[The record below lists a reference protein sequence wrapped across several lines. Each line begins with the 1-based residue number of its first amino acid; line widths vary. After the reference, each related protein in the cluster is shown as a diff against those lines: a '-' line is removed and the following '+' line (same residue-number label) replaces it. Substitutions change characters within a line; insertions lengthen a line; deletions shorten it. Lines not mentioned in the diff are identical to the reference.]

1 MSLPTPET
9 LRTFQRKLYI
19 KAKAE
24 PVFRFYSLYDKVYR
38 RDILRHAYERVRHNG
53 GAPGVDRETF
63 EDIAQQGEAAWLD
76 GLQDAL
82 REKTYSPSPVR
93 RVSIPKPHG
102 GERPLGI
109 PTIRDRVVQ
118 MAALRVLEPIFEA
131 DFLDCA
137 HGYRRQHS
145 AKEAVQ
151 AVHGAL
157 CQGQTG
163 VVDAD
168 VSAYFDTIP
177 HEARMKSIARR
188 VSDGAM
194 LALVKQWLKVPVAE
208 EDEAGTRRMS
218 GGKKQTQGTP
228 QGGVISPLL
237 ANIYMHR
244 FLRYWYQCGMPEKL
258 RATIVNY
265 ADDFVILTRGY
276 AEEALEWTRKVM
288 RAMGL
293 ALNEEKTCIREAT
306 RESFDFL
313 GYTFGPEYYRKDGH
327 WYLSAQPSRTA
338 IQRLKRAVRE
348 RLKGPPRPWGE
359 IAESL
364 SRVLQGWANYF
375 SYGTRFM
382 AYRAIDNYVYTTVVN
397 VLSKRHKCTGRNWK
411 HFPPDRVFGELGV
424 QRLQR
429 LLGS

>member
-1 MSLPTPET
+1 MRLQTPET
-9 LRTFQRKLYI
+9 LRTFQRTLYI

-63 EDIAQQGEAAWLD
+63 EDIAQQGEAAWVD

-93 RVSIPKPHG
+93 QVSIPKPHG
-102 GERPLGI
+102 GERPVGI

-118 MAALRVLEPIFEA
+118 MAALLVLEPIFEA
-131 DFLDCA
+131 DFLDGA
-137 HGYRRQHS
+137 HGYRRQHR

-151 AVHGAL
+151 AVHGGPCARGRQEWWMRM
-157 CQGQTG
+157 CRH
-163 VVDAD
+163 
-168 VSAYFDTIP
+168 TIP
-177 HEARMKSIARR
+177 HEALMQSIARR

-194 LALVKQWLKVPVAE
+194 
-208 EDEAGTRRMS
+208 
-218 GGKKQTQGTP
+218 
-228 QGGVISPLL
+228 L

-244 FLRYWYQCGMPEKL
+244 FLRYWYQCGMPEKR

-265 ADDFVILTRGY
+265 ADDCVMLTRGY

-288 RAMGL
+288 SAIGL

-313 GYTFGPEYYRKDGH
+313 GYTFGSEYYRKDGQ
-327 WYLSAQPSRTA
+327 WYLSAKPSRTA
-338 IQRLKRAVRE
+338 IHRLKRAVRE
-348 RLKGPPRPWGE
+348 CLKGPPRPWGE

-382 AYRAIDNYVYTTVVN
+382 AYRAMDNYVYTTVVT
-397 VLSKRHKCTGRNWK
+397 VLSKRHKCTGRNGQ
-411 HFPPDRVFGELGV
+411 HFPPARLFGELGV
-424 QRLQR
+424 QRLQS
-429 LLGS
+429 LLRS